1 MTAARR
7 PLLVTTDVGIR
18 DDVLRLAAAAG
29 VGVEVTADPEVVRH
43 GWQTAPLVL
52 VGVDAAAACARTGPP
67 PRRGVAVVC
76 RDSPPPELWPAAIG
90 CGAERVLA
98 LPDGEPMLVDMLADT
113 AEPVGEPARVVA
125 VLSGRGGAG
134 ASVLAAAL
142 AVTAAR
148 TGRDPLL
155 VDLDPSGGGID
166 LTLGAEE
173 APGLRWKDLAT
184 TSGRV
189 SARALREALPRAY
202 GTAMLSFDRD
212 CSPELPP
219 GAVRSVITA
228 GRRMGGPVVLDLPRH
243 PTPARSA
250 ALRQTDTVLLV
261 VPAEV
266 RAVAAAARTLTGV
279 SAGVSDVR
287 VVVRRSGVGGL
298 TCEDVAGTLRLRLAG
313 ELRTEPGLVTA
324 LERGDAP
331 ARRGRGPLAALC
343 DQLLA
348 AVLPCPEA
356 AA

>member
-1 MTAARR
+1 M
-7 PLLVTTDVGIR
+7 
-18 DDVLRLAAAAG
+18 
-29 VGVEVTADPEVVRH
+29 H
-43 GWQTAPLVL
+43 
-52 VGVDAAAACARTGPP
+52 
-67 PRRGVAVVC
+67 
-76 RDSPPPELWPAAIG
+76 S
-90 CGAERVLA
+90 
-98 LPDGEPMLVDMLADT
+98 
-113 AEPVGEPARVVA
+113 
-125 VLSGRGGAG
+125 
-134 ASVLAAAL
+134 

-228 GRRMGGPVVLDLPRH
+228 GRRMGGLVVLDLPRH